1 MGCIYKIRN
10 KINDKIYI
18 GQTTQDLGTRWKQHL
33 KKSSN
38 CVCLKRALNK
48 YGIDNFEYEL
58 VCTTSDDLLND
69 KEIEYIENFNCLSPD
84 GYNLRLGGNSGKHN
98 EQTKHKIRETLKNGY
113 KIGRIVNSKNRLGK
127 PHSETTKKKISK
139 SLTGNKFSKKSIKKR
154 VISRRINQNRKIVQ
168 FDLEGNKL
176 KEFDSCKEAGEY
188 MGVTTSSICQCLK
201 GKTKTSKGFIWKY
214 ETIV

>member
-10 KINDKIYI
+10 KIDNKIYI
-18 GQTTQDLGTRWKQHL
+18 GQTTQDLDIRWKQHL
-33 KKSSN
+33 KNTSN
-38 CVCLKRALNK
+38 CRYLKNAFDK
-48 YGIDNFEYEL
+48 HGIDNFELEL

-69 KEIEYIENFNCLSPD
+69 MEIEYIKNFDCLVPN

-98 EQTKHKIRETLKNGY
+98 EQTKHKIRETLKDGY

-127 PHSETTKKKISK
+127 PHSETIKKKISK
-139 SLTGNKFSKKSIKKR
+139 SLKGNKFSKESINKR
-154 VISRRINQNRKIVQ
+154 VLSRRINQNRKIVQ

-176 KEFDSCKEAGEY
+176 KEFDSCKEAGKY